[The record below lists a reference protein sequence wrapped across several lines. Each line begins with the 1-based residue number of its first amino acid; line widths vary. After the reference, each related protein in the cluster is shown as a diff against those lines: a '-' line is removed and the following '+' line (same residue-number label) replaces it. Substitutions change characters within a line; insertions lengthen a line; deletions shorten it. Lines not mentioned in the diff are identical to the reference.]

1 MKNIVAAILLT
12 ATSGFALAQNPY
24 QVNAE
29 FAALVNADI
38 NTTIEALNVLP
49 LEGRSFVEN
58 DNDKNKEESVGINS
72 EYLNEVQSPST
83 PEAVSMYQNMASQFE
98 VTESFKFDGRNIP
111 FVAIFKTQ
119 KGSITVTYNYKG
131 EVLESKERFKNVML
145 PKDVIVDVLK
155 KNKGWKLSKTTYN
168 VSYVKDQ
175 DTEKYYTMQ
184 LTKGRKKKNLTVN
197 PDGAIL

>member
-1 MKNIVAAILLT
+1 MKNIVAAILFT
-12 ATSGFALAQNPY
+12 AASGITLAQNSY

-29 FAALVNADI
+29 YAALDNPDI
-38 NTTIEALNVLP
+38 DTSIEALNVLP
-49 LEGRSFVEN
+49 FDGASFTEIE
-58 DNDKNKEESVGINS
+58 NDKNNDESARSNAD
-72 EYLNEVQSPST
+72 YLSEVQSPST
-83 PEAVSMYQNMASQFE
+83 PEAVSIYQNMASQFE
-98 VTESFKFDGRNIP
+98 VTESFKFDGRNMP

-145 PKDVIVDVLK
+145 PKDIIVDVLK